1 VEQDFCILE
10 CLSQIS
16 KAALRLEKLVFK
28 TNKLVPYK
36 DDERDLCFFH
46 GLHRTMR
53 DYSDGSRAVWSEL
66 STSRTEIYI
75 LSRFF
80 KSFYII

>member
-1 VEQDFCILE
+1 VEQDFRILE

-36 DDERDLCFFH
+36 DDERDLCFFSW
-46 GLHRTMR
+46 T
-53 DYSDGSRAVWSEL
+53 A
-66 STSRTEIYI
+66 
-75 LSRFF
+75 
-80 KSFYII
+80 